1 MFLLCLMIVSGLR
14 LVDVMKVKGNQLQNW
29 LYLLIEYILI
39 IYLEFVLNSRLIQ

>member
-1 MFLLCLMIVSGLR
+1 MIVSGLR